1 MGCRKSMGGVGQ
13 RAAGVG
19 RVKVHPPTAGT
30 QHPTAPTAAS
40 SPSCPGKAHL
50 ESSAQLWEV
59 GWCSVPTGTDSK
71 RFWWPL
77 AIPLPAAEQCHSETR
92 QGDTHLPDTHGAPPA
107 ALRAG
112 TGACEG
118 EKGRCEP
125 EPWGCWGGF
134 GQASQ
139 RGEGKGSSRRSSW
152 KRLGDRGAGSAGG
165 GGCAGGTPSRNAGS
179 ERDGWEERSQAGSAG
194 GKWLPG

>member
-118 EKGRCEP
+118 
-125 EPWGCWGGF
+125 
-134 GQASQ
+134 
-139 RGEGKGSSRRSSW
+139 GEGAVRARALGMLGWFRAGFPERGGEREQPQEQLEAFGRSGSRQCRR
-152 KRLGDRGAGSAGG
+152 RGL
-165 GGCAGGTPSRNAGS
+165 R
-179 ERDGWEERSQAGSAG
+179 GWDAEQECRI
-194 GKWLPG
+194 